1 MNNKSKLDPLG
12 SLMEQ
17 KNKGRT
23 RVKIAIFF
31 VLAIHGV
38 GLLALLVQG
47 CHKDDTGP
55 KSTTEAAN
63 ANNTGGPMD
72 SNAQVAPTETNPP
85 AGTTAAPPMPPQP
98 PQTAET
104 GTAPSTIGGTEYTI
118 AKGDTF
124 SSIASHYHVT
134 VSAIKEANPGV
145 DPTKLQIGK
154 KLHIP
159 PQPIPGTASPAGNE
173 TALKETT
180 ANGEKIYT
188 VKSGDTLTT
197 IARANSTSVKAIRGA
212 NPSLTTD
219 RIVVGQK
226 LKIPVKVVETA
237 ASSTPTR

>member
-1 MNNKSKLDPLG
+1 MNNKSTLDPLG
-12 SLMEQ
+12 SLLEQ

-47 CHKDDTGP
+47 CHKDDAGP
-55 KSTTEAAN
+55 KSSAEYAIA
-63 ANNTGGPMD
+63 
-72 SNAQVAPTETNPP
+72 SNATGPSLESQTPVPPPDTNQPT
-85 AGTTAAPPMPPQP
+85 AGTAPPLPQP
-98 PQTAET
+98 PLPADNRTPNDIA
-104 GTAPSTIGGTEYTI
+104 GGEYTI

-124 SSIASHYHVT
+124 SSIASRYHVT
-134 VSAIKEANPGV
+134 VNAIKEANPGV
-145 DPTKLQIGK
+145 EPNKLQIGK

-159 PQPIPGTASPAGNE
+159 AQPLPGTASTEKE
-173 TALKETT
+173 TAAKET

-197 IARANSTSVKAIRGA
+197 IAKANGTSVKAVRGA

-226 LKIPVKVVETA
+226 LKIPVEVVETA
-237 ASSTPTR
+237 ASSTPATR